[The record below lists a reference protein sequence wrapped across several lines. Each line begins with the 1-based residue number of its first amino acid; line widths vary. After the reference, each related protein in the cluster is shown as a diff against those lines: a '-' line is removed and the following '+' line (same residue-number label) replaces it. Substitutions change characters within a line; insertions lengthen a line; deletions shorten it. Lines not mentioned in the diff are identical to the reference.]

1 MTKVKEMK
9 VYHDGDIDEKILE
22 GKSVAVIGYGSQGR
36 AQALNMRD
44 SGVDVVLGLRP
55 GGSSWEKAKEDGFNP
70 TSVLE
75 AAEKGD
81 IVLMLIPDMSQPGVW
96 REEVSLAMKP
106 GKAIQFAHGF
116 NIHFGEIKPPG
127 DVDVIMVAPK
137 SPGPE
142 MRRQYLEGF
151 GVPSLV
157 AVKQDASG
165 EALEKALAI
174 AKALGSGR
182 AGVIETSFKD
192 ETESDLFG
200 EQTVLCG
207 GVDQLIRRGFKVL
220 TEAGYPPELAYFEV
234 LNELKLIVDLIYKS
248 GISGMYRAVSD
259 TAKWGGM
266 SIGPRIVD
274 DRVEENMRDALKAI
288 RDGSFARAWIKEA
301 KEGMVNFRN
310 LMKECEELEIERVGK
325 QVRKMSGLE
334 E

>member
-1 MTKVKEMK
+1 MK
-9 VYHDGDIDEKILE
+9 VYHDKDIDGKVLE
-22 GKSVAVIGYGSQGR
+22 NKTVAVIGYGSQGR

-55 GGSSWEKAKEDGFNP
+55 GGKSWKKATEDGFQP
-70 TSVLE
+70 MTVLD
-75 AAEKGD
+75 AAEKAD
-81 IVLMLIPDMSQPGVW
+81 IVLMLIPDMVQPNVW
-96 REEVSLAMKP
+96 KEEVSLAMKP
-106 GKAIQFAHGF
+106 GKALQFAHGF
-116 NIHFGEIKPPG
+116 NIHFEEIQPPEN
-127 DVDVIMVAPK
+127 VDVIMVAPK

-142 MRRQYLEGF
+142 MRHQYQEGF

-165 EALEKALAI
+165 EALDKALAI

-182 AGVIETSFKD
+182 AGVIETTFKD

-200 EQTVLCG
+200 EQGVLCG

-248 GISGMYRAVSD
+248 GISGMYKAVSD

-266 SIGPRIVD
+266 NIGPKIVD
-274 DRVEENMRDALKAI
+274 DQVEENMRKALKAVQ
-288 RDGSFARAWIKEA
+288 DGSFAESWIKEA
-301 KEGMVNFRN
+301 KDGMKNFKR
-310 LMKECEELEIERVGK
+310 LMKECENLEIEKVGQ